1 MPTRSSARHASR
13 KGDLSVPLVSS
24 FPPVARKDAVICILG
39 SMPGRASLDAAQYY
53 AHPRNSFW
61 PLLESVLGIPRSLP
75 YPRRLELLK
84 ERGAALWDV
93 LGTCA
98 REGSLD
104 SRIEPSSIVPNDFA
118 AFFSMH
124 PFIGTIF
131 FNGAKAE
138 SVYRREVLPA
148 LSEPAR
154 SLTLVRLPSTS
165 PAHAGM
171 TFEEKREAWGRI
183 GRALE
188 ENAGQGYYERRSD
201 YRRE

>member
-1 MPTRSSARHASR
+1 MPTRSSALQ

-24 FPPVARKDAVICILG
+24 FLPVARTDAVICILG
-39 SMPGRASLDAAQYY
+39 SMPGRASLEAAQYY

-61 PLLESVLGIPRSLP
+61 PLLESVLGISCSLP
-75 YPRRLELLK
+75 YPQRLERLK
-84 ERGAALWDV
+84 EQGVALWDV

-104 SRIEPSSIVPNDFA
+104 SRIKPSSIIPNDFA
-118 AFFSMH
+118 AFFSIH
-124 PFIGTIF
+124 PFIRMIF

-138 SVYRREVLPA
+138 SIYRKEVLPT

-171 TFEEKREAWGRI
+171 SFEEKREAWRGI

-188 ENAGQGYYERRSD
+188 EIAGQGYYERRD
-201 YRRE
+201 NYRRE